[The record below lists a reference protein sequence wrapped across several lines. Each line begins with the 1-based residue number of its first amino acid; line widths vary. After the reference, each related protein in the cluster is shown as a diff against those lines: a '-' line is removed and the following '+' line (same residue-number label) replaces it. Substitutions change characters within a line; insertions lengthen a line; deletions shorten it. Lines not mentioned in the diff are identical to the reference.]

1 MVVETLTVVAND
13 AMEKAA
19 IAPSRARSLRLLL
32 GTSDASLFFHMSCR
46 VDCDLT
52 KNVRLLSP
60 SIFGTGNRF
69 RIGAVDPVSSRWE
82 DCPAQ

>member
-1 MVVETLTVVAND
+1 VVVETLTVVAND

-32 GTSDASLFFHMSCR
+32 GTSDANRLFHMSSR

-60 SIFGTGNRF
+60 SIVGTGNRS
-69 RIGAVDPVSSRWE
+69 RILTFDPYPSR
-82 DCPAQ
+82 